1 MAASMIKP
9 CQQFSSGA
17 AMHYLMF
24 YDLVPDYL
32 ERRGEFRDAHLA
44 LARQAAAR
52 GELVLGGALADPAD
66 QAVLLLKREFPAV
79 AEAIAPADPSVQ
91 SGLVNQWGSEERRVG
106 KEW

>member
-44 LARQAAAR
+44 LARQAVAR
-52 GELVLGGALADPAD
+52 GELMLGGALAEPTD
-66 QAVLLLKREFPAV
+66 QAVLLFTGDTPAA
-79 AEAIAPADPSVQ
+79 AEAFAPADPYVPDRKSTRLN
-91 SGLVNQWGSEERRVG
+91 SSH
-106 KEW
+106 